1 MKYPLYYVNCTGASS
16 IMFLVMTIV
25 NNIW

>member
-25 NNIW
+25 K